1 MRGRKIFFTLLIST
15 VLIGCLSINGGAV
28 FTDAIANEVAVL
40 PVTRATGSFNI
51 KVDANGRAAADT
63 VFPLESGETVT
74 IKASYSPFNASV
86 DFGLVDSEGIFHYI
100 NVTDGSIDTTIQVD
114 KRGNYTFAVRNNSSK
129 VISVSGYV
137 NY

>member
-15 VLIGCLSINGGAV
+15 VLISCLSINGGAV
-28 FTDAIANEVAVL
+28 FTDTIADGATVL

-74 IKASYSPFNASV
+74 IKASYGSFTIYAVNA
-86 DFGLVDSEGIFHYI
+86 E
-100 NVTDGSIDTTIQVD
+100 
-114 KRGNYTFAVRNNSSK
+114 
-129 VISVSGYV
+129 
-137 NY
+137 